1 VGRRARRRTGR
12 REEQRRGEGAQGRA
26 ASQPL
31 FRQKRSGSSDRSRP
45 RPMAGRARR
54 RGETQVTWG
63 SPGPGRPGLVW
74 AWGATRA
81 STLAVGGRAES
92 ESESE
97 RARERESERAKE
109 TARKRARQRER
120 QRERRSGKRPTAN
133 ALHSTRLLP
142 TMAAI
147 AQQVAG
153 TSWAS
158 PMYTHWVLGT
168 SMQARPG
175 QGGGPKSGR
184 PERGNLP
191 GRRQPRASQS
201 SARMS
206 LVCVPLRWRRA

>member
-1 VGRRARRRTGR
+1 LGAAWGGERGGEPAAGRSNDEARGRRAGRRVSLFFDKSVLEVRIALVLGPWPAVHGEGGRLRSHGAPPALVGPVWSGRGEPRGRRRL
-12 REEQRRGEGAQGRA
+12 Q
-26 ASQPL
+26 S
-31 FRQKRSGSSDRSRP
+31 
-45 RPMAGRARR
+45 AGVQRAR
-54 RGETQVTWG
+54 
-63 SPGPGRPGLVW
+63 
-74 AWGATRA
+74 A
-81 STLAVGGRAES
+81 
-92 ESESE
+92 
-97 RARERESERAKE
+97 RARERESERARE
-109 TARKRARQRER
+109 RKRQRES
-120 QRERRSGKRPTAN
+120 ERDSARDSERDGVAN
-133 ALHSTRLLP
+133 ALDSTRLLP

>member
-1 VGRRARRRTGR
+1 MGRRARRRTGR

-120 QRERRSGKRPTAN
+120 QRERRSGERTRQHPPATHHGSNSTAG
-133 ALHSTRLLP
+133 RRYLLGKSYVYP
-142 TMAAI
+142 
-147 AQQVAG
+147 
-153 TSWAS
+153 
-158 PMYTHWVLGT
+158 LGT
-168 SMQARPG
+168 GYEHAGQARPG
-175 QGGGPKSGR
+175 GGGQR
-184 PERGNLP
+184 AV
-191 GRRQPRASQS
+191 GRREAICRGGDNPGLARAQLGC
-201 SARMS
+201 R
-206 LVCVPLRWRRA
+206 

>member
-1 VGRRARRRTGR
+1 MPRGEASEEANRPQGGATTRRGGAGQGGESASFSTKAFWKFGSLSSSAHGRPCTEKGGDSGHMGLPRPWSARSGLGVGSHAGVDACSRRAC
-12 REEQRRGEGAQGRA
+12 RERERER
-26 ASQPL
+26 
-31 FRQKRSGSSDRSRP
+31 
-45 RPMAGRARR
+45 
-54 RGETQVTWG
+54 
-63 SPGPGRPGLVW
+63 
-74 AWGATRA
+74 
-81 STLAVGGRAES
+81 
-92 ESESE
+92 ESE
-97 RARERESERAKE
+97 RARERKRQRESERDS
-109 TARKRARQRER
+109 ARDSER
-120 QRERRSGKRPTAN
+120 DGVAN
-133 ALHSTRLLP
+133 ALDSTRLLP